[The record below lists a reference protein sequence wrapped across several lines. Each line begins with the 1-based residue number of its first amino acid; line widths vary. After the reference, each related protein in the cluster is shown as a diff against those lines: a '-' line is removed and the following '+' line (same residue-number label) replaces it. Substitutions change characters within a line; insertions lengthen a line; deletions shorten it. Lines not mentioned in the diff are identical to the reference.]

1 MITSIQVKKN
11 TNENNMGLLRRF
23 SRRVQETNVL
33 RIVKGKRYSER
44 VTSKL
49 AQKKIALKKIARVKV
64 NMRLKKLG
72 KIA

>member
-33 RIVKGKRYSER
+33 RIVKSKRYSER
-44 VTSKL
+44 AKSKL